1 MRDVAVYG
9 DVGTL
14 LGTHFYQAFSS
25 EKFKL
30 VQPTETIRATV
41 IGGAGSQTVDV
52 SGSTILVN
60 DDVLPVKNIP
70 VVLPFSGEVVID
82 EDVISR
88 EIKNSIANFYEDE
101 TIDAIAVAFQ
111 GLQHFSFKDITA
123 LARGLHAG
131 CSRVTDAKLPMI
143 IVLEQDIEGFR
154 AEPQSA
160 QRRIRHYMC
169 GSDYRE

>member
-1 MRDVAVYG
+1 MTAPLRLNYDIDFVMISGGVADSVYNRRTYSSVRDVAVYG

-41 IGGAGSQTVDV
+41 IGAGSQTVDV

-111 GLQHFSFKDITA
+111 GLQHFF
-123 LARGLHAG
+123 
-131 CSRVTDAKLPMI
+131 V
-143 IVLEQDIEGFR
+143 
-154 AEPQSA
+154 
-160 QRRIRHYMC
+160 
-169 GSDYRE
+169 